1 MQHMTSMNDQVSLE
15 NLSSLHDLQ
24 KQICDL
30 TPVKIDGQLRV
41 HVECQQGRHRNA
53 VVISNPGI
61 NRSLY
66 LYLTAQGWLMSA
78 QKGSAVSWELPLIGC
93 IADAIGTVQSRIEV
107 FLLPRPLHQTLR
119 SNVKQG
125 LAALYTDKRYAAS

>member
-1 MQHMTSMNDQVSLE
+1 MQHMTSTNDQVSLE

-30 TPVKIDGQLRV
+30 TPIKIDGHLRV

-53 VVISNPGI
+53 VVISNPSI

-93 IADAIGTVQSRIEV
+93 IGDAIDTIQSRIEV
-107 FLLPRPLHQTLR
+107 FLLPRPLHQTRR

-125 LAALYTDKRYAAS
+125 LAAYADKRYAAS